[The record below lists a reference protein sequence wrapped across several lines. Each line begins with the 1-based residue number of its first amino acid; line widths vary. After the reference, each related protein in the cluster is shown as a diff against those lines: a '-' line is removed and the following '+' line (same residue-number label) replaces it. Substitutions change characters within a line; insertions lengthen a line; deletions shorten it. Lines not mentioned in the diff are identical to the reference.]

1 MNDLAKA
8 RVAVNFLTLLLAQ
21 PDDLNTLV
29 AVGNI
34 TAELRNLWGCDFIDW
49 ELISGICDARE
60 YAITSHAPLDP
71 LNRAE
76 FNPIINKIEGRCGAE
91 GLVLAREFLTPNT
104 TTLAAIDEANKI
116 ARDPTV
122 PSYSSMKDLKQ
133 ALLTDDSGKANH

>member
-8 RVAVNFLTLLLAQ
+8 RVAVNLLTLLLAQ
-21 PDDLNTLV
+21 PDNLDTLV

-60 YAITSHAPLDP
+60 YAITSHAPLNP

-91 GLVLAREFLTPNT
+91 GLALVREFL
-104 TTLAAIDEANKI
+104 K
-116 ARDPTV
+116 
-122 PSYSSMKDLKQ
+122 
-133 ALLTDDSGKANH
+133 